1 MQRPRLRLALRRQRI
16 EHRLRCRRVG
26 LGCEKRQR
34 GGAGRDGDRERMV
47 CLLCFAATD
56 AWAVLAQNLMRS
68 QMLPHQQ
75 PSPAPPTSQPAASP
89 SQERST
95 TRYVSRLGLRPS
107 LRISRMPSCIT
118 DDASRAAAVSRGWQT
133 QASWLGDAPALAR
146 NPHCWVVRVLCRCS
160 TAQPASQAHKKPAP
174 HSAPPHQHC
183 LQAVAPVHRH
193 SQ

>member
-1 MQRPRLRLALRRQRI
+1 
-16 EHRLRCRRVG
+16 
-26 LGCEKRQR
+26 
-34 GGAGRDGDRERMV
+34 MV

-95 TRYVSRLGLRPS
+95 TRYVSRLGRRPS

-118 DDASRAAAVSRGWQT
+118 DDASRAAEVKAG
-133 QASWLGDAPALAR
+133 
-146 NPHCWVVRVLCRCS
+146 
-160 TAQPASQAHKKPAP
+160 
-174 HSAPPHQHC
+174 
-183 LQAVAPVHRH
+183 
-193 SQ
+193 